1 MKNLQEYIKESLLD
15 DFDTL
20 DKNLNDSIEK
30 EVKKWILDN
39 YQVTPSSL
47 KILKRPNKDGKLIVN
62 ASHAIFNS
70 DSKSLTNGMFVWGKI
85 KDQFVCSR
93 SFITSLEGA
102 PQYVGGFFHCSRCDS
117 LKSLKGSPEKVG
129 NSFYCNGCNSLKS
142 LEGAPKEVDGSFCC
156 DDCDNLKSLE
166 GAPKEVSGG
175 FYCYNCKSL
184 KSLKGAPE
192 KVGANF
198 DCSRCNSLKS
208 IDIPSTTKIKGKIID
223 K

>member
-1 MKNLQEYIKESLLD
+1 MKTLYESLLD
-15 DFDTL
+15 DFDAL

-93 SFITSLEGA
+93 SLITSLEGA
-102 PQYVGGFFHCSRCDS
+102 PQYVGGFFHCS
-117 LKSLKGSPEKVG
+117 
-129 NSFYCNGCNSLKS
+129 NCNSLTS
-142 LEGAPKEVDGSFCC
+142 LEGAPQYVGGHFNCG
-156 DDCDNLKSLE
+156 DCDSFKSLE
-166 GAPKEVSGG
+166 GAPKEVSGS
-175 FYCYNCKSL
+175 FYCLSCDSL
-184 KSLKGAPE
+184 KSLEGAPNE
-192 KVGANF
+192 VGGNF
-198 DCSRCNSLKS
+198 DCSECDSLKS
-208 IDIPSTTKIKGKIID
+208 TDLPATTKIKGKIF